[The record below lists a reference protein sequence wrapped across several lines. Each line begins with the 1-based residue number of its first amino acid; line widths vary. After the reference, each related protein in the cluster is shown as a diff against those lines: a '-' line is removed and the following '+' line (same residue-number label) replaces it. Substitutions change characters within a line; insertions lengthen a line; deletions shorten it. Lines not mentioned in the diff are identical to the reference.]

1 MNKDELKEK
10 GEHLKERIKE
20 AYGDAKKKAG
30 ELIDRTRENGRDSA
44 DAVKRETPQQ
54 TPIEGEDE

>member
-20 AYGDAKKKAG
+20 AFGDGKKKAG
-30 ELIDRTRENGRDSA
+30 EFIDRARDRQHGTDKTDEVQPVEKES
-44 DAVKRETPQQ
+44 
-54 TPIEGEDE
+54 IEDENE